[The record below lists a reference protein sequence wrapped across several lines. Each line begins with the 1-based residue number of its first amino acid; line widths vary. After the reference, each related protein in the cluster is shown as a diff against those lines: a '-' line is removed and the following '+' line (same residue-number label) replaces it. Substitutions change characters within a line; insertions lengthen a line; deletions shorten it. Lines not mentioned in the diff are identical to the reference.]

1 MSAVFTVSALFGCG
15 GSRKYTVDDIISFHT
30 SYYGM
35 ASNPVYAFALRKQD
49 ENWLFSASCWVKS
62 REDCYTSF
70 SSFPIPT
77 EEAEEFLEI
86 IREEDEIRR
95 LRKYRNPIRIFNAAD
110 APMRSSGMTFTD
122 GNSIDKETELC
133 GRAVDCLRDLADRY
147 YEAAEKAESE
157 SIKNELTSVSVRLK
171 DTEPW
176 RSHSFTLKKGGDGWH
191 FSCECSFGEDGSP
204 VKSENIRLSNEETN
218 DVIRIIAKYD
228 LISAA
233 SGYAEPPEDVDGITD
248 RSVYITE
255 FSLAGG
261 RRINSSLPVP
271 DELNCR
277 LYGLAGAQFLTEVN
291 ISRSCMDHSSS
302 YSFSLEKTE
311 DNWFLSFDC
320 AADCVGYHTNAEKI
334 PVDTEEAE
342 EILRTVRERRLISEV
357 LSYEAPSESDIYV
370 LDETTYNTS
379 FAFSDGSSVHAPI
392 SAGRELT
399 DAFYSLAGRKIK
411 K

>member
-15 GSRKYTVDDIISFHT
+15 GSRKYTVDDIIAFHT
-30 SYYGM
+30 SCYGM
-35 ASNPVYAFALRKQD
+35 ESNPVYAFALRKQD

-62 REDCYTSF
+62 REDYYTSF

-86 IREEDEIRR
+86 LREEDEIRR
-95 LRKYRNPIRIFNAAD
+95 NPIRFFHIAD
-110 APMRSSGMTFTD
+110 EPMRSSRMTFTD
-122 GNSIDKETELC
+122 GNSIEKETKLC

-157 SIKNELTSVSVRLK
+157 SVKNELTSVSVRLK

-191 FSCECSFGEDGSP
+191 FSCECSFGEDSLP
-204 VKSENIRLSNEETN
+204 VKAENVRLSDEETD
-218 DVIRIIAKYD
+218 DVLRIIAKYD

-248 RSVYITE
+248 RSVYFTD

-271 DELNCR
+271 DELNCC
-277 LYGLAGAQFLTEVN
+277 LYGLAGAKLLTEVN

-320 AADCVGYHTNAEKI
+320 AVDWAGYHTNAEKI

-342 EILRTVRERRLISEV
+342 EILRTVRERRLISDV
-357 LSYEAPSESDIYV
+357 LSYEAPSESDVYV

-392 SAGRELT
+392 SADRELT